1 MPTPTPIDSGAAT
14 EDDRSTRDGYETG
27 GAAPS
32 ADLEATEGDD
42 E

>member
-14 EDDRSTRDGYETG
+14 EDDRSTRYGYETD
-27 GAAPS
+27 GATPP
-32 ADLEATEGDD
+32 ADPEATEGDD

>member
-1 MPTPTPIDSGAAT
+1 MPTPTPIDSGATT
-14 EDDRSTRDGYETG
+14 EDDRSTRYGYETD

-32 ADLEATEGDD
+32 AALETTEGDD